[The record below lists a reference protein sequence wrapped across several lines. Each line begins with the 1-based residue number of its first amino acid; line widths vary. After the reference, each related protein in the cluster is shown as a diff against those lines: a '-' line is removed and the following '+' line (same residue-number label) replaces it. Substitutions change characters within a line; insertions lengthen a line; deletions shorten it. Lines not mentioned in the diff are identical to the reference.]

1 MCSALLCIAL
11 AFAGRADAQRQR
23 NADLR
28 RAVLLFEESEE
39 LYNRGDFEGAAT
51 LLRRAYELH
60 PDPTLVYNLGRSL
73 EAMGDLDGAI
83 EEYERY
89 LREAPEAED
98 RGEVEA
104 QLRSLRER
112 RDRLAEATEEPAGDP
127 IVEPG
132 PDDEE
137 PDANE
142 GGGISP
148 WPFVMLGAG
157 GVFGVVGGVC
167 GLVGGGVH
175 DDAVNE
181 PVQAEAFRLQ
191 DQADNLATVAN
202 VFFIAGAVAL
212 AAGVVVL
219 VVELTSGDDQA
230 ALDAANGI
238 VARF

>member
-11 AFAGRADAQRQR
+11 AFAPRADAQRQR

-83 EEYERY
+83 AEYERY
-89 LREAPEAED
+89 LREAPDAED
-98 RGEVEA
+98 RGEVEG
-104 QLRSLRER
+104 QLRTLRER
-112 RDRLAEATEEPAGDP
+112 RDRLAEEPAAP
-127 IVEPG
+127 IDDAPVEVRP
-132 PDDEE
+132 DEE
-137 PDANE
+137 VDAPAV
-142 GGGISP
+142 GGGVSP
-148 WPFVMLGAG
+148 WPFVLMGGG
-157 GVFGVVGGVC
+157 GVFGVVGAVC
-167 GLVGGGVH
+167 GVVGSGAH
-175 DDAVNE
+175 DDAVAE
-181 PVQAEAFRLQ
+181 PIQQEAFRLQ
-191 DQADNLATVAN
+191 DRADNLATVAN
-202 VFFIAGAVAL
+202 VFFIAGGVAL

-219 VVELTSGDDQA
+219 VVELASGDDEA
-230 ALDAANGI
+230 ALDAARGI